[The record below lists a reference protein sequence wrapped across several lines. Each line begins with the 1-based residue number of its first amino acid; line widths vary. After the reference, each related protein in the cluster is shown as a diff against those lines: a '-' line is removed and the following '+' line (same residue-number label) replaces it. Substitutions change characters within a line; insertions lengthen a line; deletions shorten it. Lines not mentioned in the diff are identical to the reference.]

1 MPYYFVLCTVAWR
14 GQMKFQPLLAM
25 SWIPVIGRSR
35 LGNEAAHSKER
46 TNLPES
52 ESSKNRNKKSLKHG
66 KEMERIAYSKQRD
79 TFQIRQIKAREG
91 QGLSGRNA
99 TVLVSVIVDDL
110 KTHEEY
116 WRIMKIKHK
125 WVQRRTHITGL
136 LGKHIVRHCQTLSH
150 ETRREQGRESPKPI
164 VLES

>member
-1 MPYYFVLCTVAWR
+1 MYTLYMPYYFVLCTVAWR

-66 KEMERIAYSKQRD
+66 KEMERMHIEATWYFSDPPNQGSWGSRPLWQECNSSGQCDRRWSED
-79 TFQIRQIKAREG
+79 TWRILKNHEDKAQVG
-91 QGLSGRNA
+91 A
-99 TVLVSVIVDDL
+99 TSHAHHGPTR
-110 KTHEEY
+110 KTH
-116 WRIMKIKHK
+116 
-125 WVQRRTHITGL
+125 
-136 LGKHIVRHCQTLSH
+136 C
-150 ETRREQGRESPKPI
+150 
-164 VLES
+164 